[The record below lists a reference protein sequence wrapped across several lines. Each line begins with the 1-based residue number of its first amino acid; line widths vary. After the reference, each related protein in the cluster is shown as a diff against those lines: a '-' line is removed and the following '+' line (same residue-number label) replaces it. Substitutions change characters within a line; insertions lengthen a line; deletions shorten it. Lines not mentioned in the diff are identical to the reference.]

1 MAAFANLVAQN
12 ARVDFSLREENC
24 LAVLI
29 NLQMQNVRKKK
40 TKKTLPPKIQALIYL
55 LNLYYLLLFFY
66 YSLNPITNNIN
77 LNYAGAGTY
86 DTLIVKNNNVPYS
99 AYTVCESG
107 GGFTSVQ
114 NRKFHILSSL
124 TIKVNMEVKQNS
136 TVVVPHNIAIDGVG
150 KCGKRINI
158 CIPNFKD
165 MTLGLLDKFS
175 TPGTTKQ
182 VTYGKSALRNIDRIV
197 GLHTASIDTIINRTS
212 NVNGIQFRSSYM
224 DKEFSVGFMLADQPV
239 SSDYH
244 GQLYLIAFQRNG
256 DGWIKDGVDSN
267 VDDAWLQDD
276 TAPSLIKKISCQYF
290 NGLRLNNDN
299 YVEFLVNGV
308 VVKTS
313 SKKFPSGKNVR
324 IDIQTWDYNAELL
337 NMKYLFRSPIT
348 NCYNKVFPCE
358 FTGTYEAYGG
368 DSTEEGHG
376 GHGAPGTI
384 YENCGDV
391 NDRLTISNNHP
402 NNRIVVPDGK
412 TYLVNKANTSRKKLA
427 ATLIT
432 ELRLM
437 NNARVGFEPLKLGRG
452 SNAHLDIGYLLGHKT
467 GTLDVLA
474 SAVFNLATNPSV
486 ADGRNTIFD
495 RGKKILCPHILTA
508 LSSNRR
514 CGQDTLY

>member
-29 NLQMQNVRKKK
+29 NLQMQNVVRKKK
-40 TKKTLPPKIQALIYL
+40 KIKTLPPKIQALIYL

-77 LNYAGAGTY
+77 LYQGPGSSRKHYEGGSHGGTRGGM
-86 DTLIVKNNNVPYS
+86 DHTMSERRGTSLLANGGCHTS
-99 AYTVCESG
+99 QCRSG
-107 GGFTSVQ
+107 GGAGRIAGGAS
-114 NRKFHILSSL
+114 RIA
-124 TIKVNMEVKQNS
+124 VNCSNQNS
-136 TVVVPHNIAIDGVG
+136 WKDNG
-150 KCGKRINI
+150 KCGERINI

-212 NVNGIQFRSSYM
+212 NVNGIQFRSAYM
-224 DKEFSVGFMLADQPV
+224 DKEFSVGFMPEKDEV
-239 SSDYH
+239 ES
-244 GQLYLIAFQRNG
+244 NG
-256 DGWIKDGVDSN
+256 DDV
-267 VDDAWLQDD
+267 WLQDD
-276 TAPSLIKKISCQYF
+276 IAPSLIKKISRHYVY
-290 NGLRLNNDN
+290 GLRLNNDN
-299 YVEFLVNGV
+299 YSV
-308 VVKTS
+308 VIKTS
-313 SKKFPSGKNVR
+313 SKKFPSGKNSR
-324 IDIQTWDYNAELL
+324 IDIQMWDYNAELL

-358 FTGTYEAYGG
+358 FTGTYEAYSG

-452 SNAHLDIGYLLGHKT
+452 SNAHLDIGYLLEHKT
-467 GTLDVLA
+467 GTLEITNKRTIILRGYIVDVLA